1 MKKFTEE
8 ESSDIRTG
16 IIILVIGN
24 IKDRH
29 RHQRKGEGVASRQP
43 DNGILRNRTGRAGRR
58 HHSGSPAR
66 MATSGTRRNGHIPEC
81 RRIEATGGAECG

>member
-24 IKDRH
+24 IIVETLKFLWNWLF
-29 RHQRKGEGVASRQP
+29 G
-43 DNGILRNRTGRAGRR
+43 
-58 HHSGSPAR
+58 
-66 MATSGTRRNGHIPEC
+66 
-81 RRIEATGGAECG
+81 